1 MYVEGVRVRVC
12 VLVTPNWC
20 WLFLEQESLLALL
33 QYIQLLKWGPSDLV
47 SSGKPAYL
55 AVIPG
60 INWGSKCQ
68 LTISHAH
75 ICVCIV

>member
-1 MYVEGVRVRVC
+1 MCMC
-12 VLVTPNWC
+12 VC
-20 WLFLEQESLLALL
+20 WLHQIGVGCFLEQESLLALL

-55 AVIPG
+55 AVIPS